1 VEADG
6 GAAGVEEQ
14 GAAAGVDEQGGAAG
28 VEEEGGTVR
37 LEGAPPCFL
46 PCCWSV
52 GRAGGT
58 CARAGADARV
68 WPNVVAYILCECDLS
83 HWIGDGRLKYVG
95 PFGLN
100 GPFSFLWLFE
110 PFLQILHLFFF

>member
-1 VEADG
+1 VAE
-6 GAAGVEEQ
+6 
-14 GAAAGVDEQGGAAG
+14 
-28 VEEEGGTVR
+28 
-37 LEGAPPCFL
+37 
-46 PCCWSV
+46 
-52 GRAGGT
+52 T

-68 WPNVVAYILCECDLS
+68 WPNAVAYILCECDLS